1 MPQPSGWGAV
11 FPMFETILY
20 QKQDGIAWIT
30 LNRPDVLNAINMRM
44 RDELWDVM
52 HAVRDDPEARV
63 IIFKGAGDGG
73 FSAGADISEFG
84 TAPSYVESRRARRQR
99 DLWGFILSLEKPLI
113 AAVHGYAFGAGIE
126 LPLCCDIRIASE
138 DARLGLPEVSLGYI
152 PSAGGTQTLPQ
163 HVPPGVA
170 MHMILTG
177 DAIDADTALG
187 YGLVQRVVPRRRLY
201 QEAESLARTLMSRG
215 PLALRLAKR
224 AVLEGLDL
232 PLAQGLILERRL
244 ARRALASADAQQGI
258 AAAAAGR
265 DPPFSG
271 A

>member
-1 MPQPSGWGAV
+1 
-11 FPMFETILY
+11 MFETILY
-20 QKQDGIAWIT
+20 EKLDGIAWIT

-44 RDELWDVM
+44 RDELWDVV
-52 HAVRDDPEARV
+52 HAVQDDPEVRV
-63 IIFKGAGDGG
+63 VIFKGAGEQA

-84 TAPSYVESRRARRQR
+84 TAPSYVESRRARRGR

-113 AAVHGYAFGAGIE
+113 AAIHGYALGAGVE
-126 LPLCCDIRIASE
+126 LPMCCDIRIASE

-152 PSAGGTQTLPQ
+152 PSAGGTQTLPR

-177 DAIDADTALG
+177 DPIDAAAALR
-187 YGLVQRVVPRRRLY
+187 YGLIQRVVPRQRLY

-215 PLALRLAKR
+215 PLALRLAKQ

-232 PLAQGLILERRL
+232 PLAQGLALERRL
-244 ARRALASADAQQGI
+244 ARRALASADAQEGI

-265 DPPFSG
+265 QPRFSG